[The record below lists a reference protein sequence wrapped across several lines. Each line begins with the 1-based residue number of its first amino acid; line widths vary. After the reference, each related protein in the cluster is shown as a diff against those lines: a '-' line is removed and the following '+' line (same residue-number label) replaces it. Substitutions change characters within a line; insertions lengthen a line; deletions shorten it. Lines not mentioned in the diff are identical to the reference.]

1 MSQFLRI
8 LIVLV
13 GLWVILGLVKR
24 FLAKH
29 RPAAPKP
36 PPANEEDVVPCAHCG
51 VYVPRAEA
59 VHARGQSYCSRA
71 HSEADS

>member
-8 LIVLV
+8 LIVLA
-13 GLWVILGLVKR
+13 GLWLILGLVKR
-24 FLAKH
+24 FLAKR

-36 PPANEEDVVPCAHCG
+36 AAANDDVVPCARCG

-59 VHARGQSYCSRA
+59 VQAHGRSYCSRA
-71 HSEADS
+71 HSEADD